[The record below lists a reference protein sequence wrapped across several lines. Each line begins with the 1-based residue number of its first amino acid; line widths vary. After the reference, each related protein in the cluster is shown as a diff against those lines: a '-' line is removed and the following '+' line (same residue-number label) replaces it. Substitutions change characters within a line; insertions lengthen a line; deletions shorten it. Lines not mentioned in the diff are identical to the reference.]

1 MLTLKRISTGAV
13 LALAVFL
20 SLLAPGVAAVPSS
33 TDRHLP
39 SGQRSVVVPT
49 PPPLPGTHLPDLPR
63 ATSDRRVLSGRD
75 MVRVAVAKRPAAVSM
90 RDALAHV
97 RTAQGTRR
105 IRSATGATIT
115 LLGDHNAYAVANQP
129 QIADFT
135 LGWGEQVGFDCSNLT
150 PNESNLNWILFPPD
164 GSALVNKATVST
176 DASGSCQSPIQDITL
191 STPYG
196 AGTDTPYAGVWAV
209 GLRKANGDYEAVTY
223 FVVSSE
229 PALQTYNSGSLSQA
243 TRDFTSGQTM
253 YVVANNLN
261 PSDSYAIGWV
271 QSSVAPIKCVHAVP
285 AQFAALPNCF
295 AQSVANGGVQAAS
308 GTFEAT
314 WDTSAAPVPASGAYT
329 VQLYDVTQH
338 HLVATQQVALQ
349 SSGITWTLTPYQGAT
364 NGSTGLADFTYAFDG
379 FLDQAVSGLT
389 YGVSGAGTNGSLRL
403 TVSDPNGAVLTSS
416 VSADGKH
423 ASAPVTVAVAGG
435 SGSSGR
441 VPFAL
446 NAAKN
451 TTVGPTAT
459 FNASNTM
466 LAQLYD
472 PVGGTVVASKSFT
485 LLAYAASL
493 NWNGVITASAPG
505 NSCQVSG
512 LTALTVTN
520 TAAGIYGG
528 NNGDG
533 IVGVKIN
540 GDAGGNITVCSGDTT
555 TTDPNGNVWNI
566 TYGGGTATATIAA
579 AKPAALLP
587 GQSLTFKIIMAG
599 PSSVCGGPPCSL
611 QTQILPLHGLAYSG
625 NNTASNGLIV
635 GGKNNTS
642 VPSDYG
648 WAVTTPVPAT
658 ASPRRR
664 ASTRCSTSPARTAR
678 RRATSFNFVKVTI
691 QNNNPGGTSNDLND
705 VLFTFPSSYD
715 FTATG
720 SAPALVSLTTQGG
733 TPINGWSVVTKN
745 GTSNNVPAPNAFALA
760 NGTSNS
766 TSPVNPIT
774 PGTTVIATLKIPMPP
789 VSFALQQI
797 PATANFDGGCITVTG
812 TKCTYA
818 STALVSTGTNQNTVA
833 GPANADSTE
842 FAVYSLNTAKMSG
855 AFTPQTIGAGVAT
868 STTFNFTNTPTSAD
882 PNPDWVDQ
890 ITLTFPAGA
899 QPSTV
904 TAPAG
909 WTVTNPSAGVWSVT
923 LNACAPAPCQE
934 TSAVAPGGALP
945 LTVGFANTTTAGTYD
960 GVGADPAAISWT
972 VRGANGG
979 TTTTN
984 SAAYTG
990 KSKLVISPVSASV
1003 SFAGAGGYPSATPV
1017 LNGTEPAVGS
1027 DTSVTNGNAYDYK
1040 LTNNGSVTITDAT
1053 ITIPVYNRAS
1063 ALGTDTGGQNWQI
1076 VGTPVAPGCTVAVTQ
1091 VTLGATPANGS
1102 IVLSGCSVAP
1112 GASLDV
1118 KFNAKE
1124 PYQIGSEFDW
1134 PATVCANHP
1143 QCATLSVGATPLWP
1157 TAEYVKVV
1165 VDARLSIVFSNGT
1178 PVVGTAPALPNPGP
1192 GGSGPGGSTP
1202 NTVCPACSI
1211 ASLGATPVI
1220 DLGAFIGTAQFTDL
1234 IDAAVTSDVVGP
1246 DAWSLYVSIDAN
1258 PLNGSNAKELSVK
1271 VDSAVMVPLTG
1282 MTVPAAV
1289 TSFFQPNATGS
1300 GVYPT
1305 ASSGTL
1311 LSTYNGSAHRTPIDN
1326 IHSFQI
1332 NNTGAAGAQAV
1343 TLMWTL
1349 IPT

>member
-1 MLTLKRISTGAV
+1 M
-13 LALAVFL
+13 
-20 SLLAPGVAAVPSS
+20 
-33 TDRHLP
+33 
-39 SGQRSVVVPT
+39 
-49 PPPLPGTHLPDLPR
+49 PGTLLPQFPLTTTTP
-63 ATSDRRVLSGRD
+63 RVLSGRD
-75 MVRVAVAKRPAAVSM
+75 LVRVNGAKRPAPVSL
-90 RDALAHV
+90 RDALARV
-97 RTAQGTRR
+97 RAMQAKRR

-150 PNESNLNWILFPPD
+150 PNEANLNWILFPPD
-164 GSALVNKATVST
+164 GSALVNKATVGT
-176 DASGSCQSPIQDITL
+176 DAVGNCQSPIQDITL
-191 STPYG
+191 ATPYG
-196 AGTDTPYAGVWAV
+196 VGTDTPYAGVWAV

-229 PALQTYNSGSLSQA
+229 PALLTYDSGSLNHA

-271 QSSVAPIKCVHAVP
+271 QTSLSPIKCVHAVP

-308 GTFEAT
+308 GSFEAT

-338 HLVATQQVALQ
+338 RLVAAQQVALQ
-349 SSGITWTLTPYQGAT
+349 SSGITWSLTPYQGAT
-364 NGSTGLADFTYAFDG
+364 SGSTGLTDFTYAFDG
-379 FLDQAVSGLT
+379 FLDQAVTGLT
-389 YGVSGAGTNGSLRL
+389 YGVTGAGVNGALRL
-403 TVSDPNGAVLTSS
+403 TVSDPNGAVLTSG
-416 VSADGKH
+416 VSADAKH
-423 ASAPVTVAVAGG
+423 AATPVSVAVAGG
-435 SGSSGR
+435 SGTSGR

-446 NAAKN
+446 NAAMN
-451 TTVGPTAT
+451 AAVGPTST

-472 PVGGTVVASKSFT
+472 PLGGTVVATKSFT
-485 LLAYAASL
+485 LLAYGASL

-505 NSCQVSG
+505 NSCQLSG
-512 LTALTVTN
+512 LTAVTVTN
-520 TAAGIYGG
+520 TAVATYGP

-533 IVGVKIN
+533 IVGIKIN
-540 GDAGGNITVCSGDTT
+540 GDAGGNITVCSGDATA
-555 TTDPNGNVWNI
+555 TDPNGNTWNV
-566 TYGGGTATATIAA
+566 TYAGGSATATIAA

-587 GQSLTFKIIMAG
+587 GQSLTFSIIMAG

-611 QTQILPLHGLAYSG
+611 QTQILPLHGLAYSA

-648 WAVTTPVPAT
+648 WTVTTPGPGNGIAAPPSFTQMLYT
-658 ASPRRR
+658 AG
-664 ASTRCSTSPARTAR
+664 TNGTT
-678 RRATSFNFVKVTI
+678 TGTNFSYVKATI
-691 QNNNPGGTSNDLND
+691 QNNNPAGTSNDLND
-705 VLFTFPSSYD
+705 VLFTFPSNYD
-715 FTATG
+715 FTSTG

-733 TPINGWSVVTKN
+733 TPIAGWSVVTKN
-745 GTSNNVPAPNAFALA
+745 GTSNNVPGPSSFALA

-766 TSPVNPIT
+766 TSPLNPIT

-789 VSFALQQI
+789 ISFALQQI

-833 GPANADSTE
+833 GPTNVDSTE
-842 FAVYSLNTAKMSG
+842 FAVYSLNTTKMSG
-855 AFTPQTIGAGVAT
+855 TFTPQTIGAGVAT
-868 STTFNFTNTPTSAD
+868 TTTFNFTNTPTSAD
-882 PNPDWVDQ
+882 PNPDWIDQ
-890 ITLTFPAGA
+890 INLTFPTGA
-899 QPSTV
+899 QPSSV

-909 WTVTNPSAGVWSVT
+909 WTVTNPSTGVWSVA
-923 LNACAPAPCQE
+923 LNACSPAPCQE
-934 TSAVAPGGALP
+934 TGAVAPGGALA
-945 LTVGFANTTTAGTYD
+945 LTVAFANNTAAGTYD
-960 GVGADPAAISWT
+960 GVGADPPAVSWT

-984 SAAYTG
+984 STAYTG
-990 KSKLVISPVSASV
+990 KSKLVVSPVSASV
-1003 SFAGAGGYPSATPV
+1003 SFAGVGGYPTATTV
-1017 LNGTEPAVGS
+1017 LSGTEPTVGS
-1027 DTSVTNGNAYDYK
+1027 DTDVTNGNAYDYK
-1040 LTNNGSVTITDAT
+1040 LTNNGSVTITNAT

-1063 ALGTDTGGQNWQI
+1063 ALGTDTAGQNWQI
-1076 VGTPVAPGCTVAVTQ
+1076 VGTPAAPGCSVAVTA
-1091 VTLGATPANGS
+1091 VTTGATPANGS
-1102 IVLSGCSVAP
+1102 IALSGCSIAP

-1134 PATVCANHP
+1134 PATVCANP
-1143 QCATLSVGATPLWP
+1143 AQCATLSVGATPAWP
-1157 TAEYVKVV
+1157 TAEYIKIV

-1178 PVVGTAPALPNPGP
+1178 PIVGSAPALPNPGP

-1202 NTVCPACSI
+1202 TTVCPGCTIS
-1211 ASLGATPVI
+1211 SLGATPVL
-1220 DLGAFIGTAQFTDL
+1220 DLAAFAGVAQFSDV

-1258 PLNGSNAKELSVK
+1258 PLNGSAAKEFSMK
-1271 VDSAVMVPLTG
+1271 IDSSVMVPLTG
-1282 MTVPAAV
+1282 LTVPAAV

-1311 LSTYNGSAHRTPIDN
+1311 LSTYNGSAHRTPIDT
-1326 IHSFQI
+1326 IHSFKI
-1332 NNTGAAGAQAV
+1332 DNTGAVGTQAV
-1343 TLMWTL
+1343 TVMWTL
-1349 IPT
+1349 IPS